1 MTNEHP
7 DADENMAMT
16 ELYFGNV
23 PGAEETDC
31 GLTVL
36 REFHAFRDGGGPF
49 PSYSDEELEE
59 RWAQVLAETEAPAGE
74 EPASTDRPTEGDS
87 RGRPADAASGGDSA
101 DAGNRRADADG
112 RTPEG
117 ALMTGDVC
125 EVWFVPRD
133 NTGWHQHREAWHER
147 FELDLMTADGS
158 SAAVLEARAP
168 RAPNAAQDHWFLQL
182 KCSMSVTTTPR
193 YEGRV
198 TPDRD
203 WLKNLKR
210 ARRKPAPEPEL
221 LFVVMLPCSIT
232 FTAPDRPALAWS
244 TPPPLDDDTSAEENI
259 RLPVPAA
266 VLCVAHQTE
275 TKWPTGSA
283 DAAFLT
289 LPERLFPVREH
300 LPDLRAYWHSTL
312 HHRLPER
319 LKLPCLE

>member
-23 PGAEETDC
+23 PGVEETDC

-36 REFHAFRDGGGPF
+36 REFRAFRDGGGPF

-59 RWAQVLAETEAPAGE
+59 RWAQVLAETEVPAGE
-74 EPASTDRPTEGDS
+74 EPAGSDGPKVGDS
-87 RGRPADAASGGDSA
+87 RDRPADAAPGA
-101 DAGNRRADADG
+101 DPADDGSRRADTDG
-112 RTPEG
+112 RTSEG
-117 ALMTGDVC
+117 VLVGEVH

-133 NTGWHQHREAWHER
+133 NTGWHQYREAWHER

-182 KCSMSVTTTPR
+182 KCTMSVTATPR

-198 TPDRD
+198 TSDGG

-210 ARRKPAPEPEL
+210 ARRMPASEPEL

-232 FTAPDRPALAWS
+232 FTAPDRAARAWS
-244 TPPPLDDDTSAEENI
+244 TPPPLDDDIGAEENI

-266 VLCVAHQTE
+266 VLCVAHQSE
-275 TKWPTGSA
+275 TKWQTGSV

-300 LPDLRAYWHSTL
+300 LPDLRAYWRSTL

-319 LKLPCLE
+319 LKLPCRE